1 MNVIITKKVLMII
14 LTGSSG
20 FIGKNFLKHL
30 REPVIEVE
38 KEDCYKF
45 LSTFNKWNEVSL
57 ILHQGAISSTTERD
71 IFTLHHHN
79 VAFTLQLFQKA
90 IEYQIP
96 VKFASSASVYGN
108 TQGQINPLNYYAITK
123 LQIDY
128 FIQDN
133 LDKFSHISSYRYYNV
148 YGPEEDHKEDQASPI
163 FKFTKQIRET
173 GKLKLFENSHQFLRD
188 FVCVNDIV
196 NVVLNNDKPSGI
208 YDLGT
213 SNPMSFQQ
221 VAELII
227 QKEGGEIEYIPFP
240 EHLQGKY
247 QTYTCA
253 KKEFDY
259 SFKSVAD
266 YLEV

>member
-1 MNVIITKKVLMII
+1 MII

-30 REPVIEVE
+30 QEPVIEVE

-133 LDKFSHISSYRYYNV
+133 LNKFSSIQSFRYYNV

-173 GKLKLFENSHQFLRD
+173 GKLKLFEGSHQFLRD

-213 SNPMSFQQ
+213 SNPMSFQE

-240 EHLQGKY
+240 EHLSGKY

>member
-1 MNVIITKKVLMII
+1 MII
-14 LTGSSG
+14 LTGSQG
-20 FIGKNFLKHL
+20 FIGQNFLKHL
-30 REPVIEVE
+30 KEPVIEVE
-38 KEDCYKF
+38 QQNCFEF
-45 LSTFNKWNEVSL
+45 LHNFKKWDEISL

-71 IFTLHHHN
+71 INKLHHYNVEFTL
-79 VAFTLQLFQKA
+79 LLFEKA

-108 TQGQINPLNYYAITK
+108 TQGEINPLNYYAITK

-148 YGPEEDHKEDQASPI
+148 YGNQEDHKGDQASPI
-163 FKFTKQIRET
+163 SKFTKQVRET
-173 GKLKLFENSHQFLRD
+173 GKLKLFTGSHEFLRD

-196 NVVLNNDKPSGI
+196 NVVLDNNKPSGI

-213 SNPMSFQQ
+213 SNPISFQE
-221 VAELII
+221 VAELVI

-240 EHLQGKY
+240 DHLRDKY

-253 KKEFDY
+253 RKEFDY
-259 SFKSVAD
+259 NFMSVAS
-266 YLEV
+266 YLSHHSLQSI